1 MSEISQTA
9 FAIKMGISKS
19 AVSQLVAQE
28 KLPHNG
34 KKIIMPNA
42 ERAYHLL
49 KSGLGSTATQHY
61 DTPEKPNND
70 LTTEDVAVI
79 KDDGKKLL
87 KAKAEKETHLA
98 ELNKLKV
105 LKEQGKLI
113 EVDEVVNQCNKAME
127 IVRSELLNLPSRVAM
142 VLEGKTAHEIQLKLE
157 DVLNHAMK
165 SLFDLGSLYQEDS
178 GKPENLS

>member
-1 MSEISQTA
+1 MRDLISQSEFVTLV
-9 FAIKMGISKS
+9 KGKQSTVSKWMKS
-19 AVSQLVAQE
+19 G
-28 KLPHNG
+28 KLPSKDG
-34 KKIIMPNA
+34 MLIMPAA
-42 ERAYHLL
+42 EKIYHMRIAGLPVPL
-49 KSGLGSTATQHY
+49 HTGEEEVPKS
-61 DTPEKPNND
+61 

-113 EVDEVVNQCNKAME
+113 EVDEVINQCNKAME

-178 GKPENLS
+178 GKQENLS